1 MSISF
6 KAKLLLF
13 TLAVVLVATAV
24 LVFYFIGSFNN
35 ITRFSLEQNK
45 GGIERMNREFLGNLA
60 ADKARLTSVQL
71 KRAMDSVTILGK
83 TTQKLLDNYEDLSK
97 VADIYRADL
106 YRDKLVPYKGALTN
120 LPSEPVN
127 VLIPP
132 SLTSRPRARQ
142 LLKVSALLSP
152 LIGPVFES
160 NENNTFV
167 YYVGDKESPVTRAFP
182 NINLAEYLGE
192 ALDFLFWRDFFQ
204 DNVQHWERYYRD
216 RGLRQRVEAQVG
228 SPITFDPPYED
239 AAGQGK
245 IITLFYPLWDRRA
258 DRFAG
263 VVAADVSLAKIVENV
278 LSVHVAQTGY
288 AVLLNGKGEIV
299 AMSEKAEGQLR
310 VKVEEIQRNG
320 LKYYYRSLATSA
332 DSGIQESY
340 RKILE
345 EDAGFLS
352 VTMDDRET
360 HILVFSS
367 LDPINDTQYGEDR
380 WKILI
385 NVPEREILSTL
396 FETHQAITAQNS
408 KSILLALVFVAG
420 MVIVV
425 IVSTFF
431 IAGTITKSIGQLSL
445 AAQKISRKDY
455 DIDLNIRSRDEIG
468 QLGRVF
474 TSMSREIKGYT
485 EHLEDMVKERT
496 EKLQQALQEISVL
509 NSRLQ
514 GENVRLSAELDVA
527 KRLQLMVLPGRQ
539 ELATIP
545 DLDIACQMSPAD
557 EVGGDYYDCFR
568 SNGSVKFGIG
578 DVTGHGL
585 SAGVIMIMAQTAI
598 KTVALMGERDMKRF
612 LSMVNKV
619 LYSNIVRI
627 CEDRSMTLSLI
638 DYHDRTFTVTGQH
651 ESLIVCRRDGSIEL
665 TDTGDL
671 GLFLGFEPDI
681 TPFVGETRL
690 TLEPGDALVLYT
702 DGVTDAVNEK
712 NQSFGVRRLC
722 QAVALHHE
730 KPAAAIVERVVAL
743 LRAYIGS
750 SKVHDDF
757 SLMVIKQK

>member
-13 TLAVVLVATAV
+13 TLSAVLIPTAV
-24 LVFYFIGSFNN
+24 LVLYFIGSFNA

-45 GGIERMNREFLGNLA
+45 GGIERMNREFLSNLA
-60 ADKARLTSVQL
+60 ADKARLTSLQL
-71 KRAMDSVTILGK
+71 KRAVDSITILGK
-83 TTQKLLDNYEDLSK
+83 TTQKLLDNYGELAALED
-97 VADIYRADL
+97 VYRAKL
-106 YRDKLVPYKGALTN
+106 YRDNLVPYKGALTN
-120 LPSEPVN
+120 RPSEEVN

-132 SLTSRPRARQ
+132 SLTSRPRSQQ

-167 YYVGDKESPVTRAFP
+167 YFVGDRESPVTRAFP

-192 ALDFLFWRDFFQ
+192 ALSFLFWKDFFQ
-204 DNVQHWERYYRD
+204 DNVQYWERYYGD
-216 RGLRQRVEAQVG
+216 PGLRERVDAEVG
-228 SPITFDPPYED
+228 SPVTFDPPYED

-245 IITLFYPLWDRRA
+245 IITLFYPLWNRA
-258 DRFAG
+258 QDRFAG

-299 AMSEKAEGQLR
+299 TMSEQAEKSLK
-310 VKVEEIQRNG
+310 VPVEEIQRNG
-320 LKYYYRSLATSA
+320 LSYYYRSLNTSA
-332 DSGIQESY
+332 DAGIQASY
-340 RKILE
+340 QRILQ
-345 EDAGFLS
+345 EDSGFLS
-352 VTMDDRET
+352 VRMDDGET
-360 HILVFSS
+360 HILVYSS
-367 LDPINDTQYGEDR
+367 LDPINDTQYGKDR

-408 KSILLALVFVAG
+408 RSILLSLVFVAG
-420 MVIVV
+420 IILIVIL
-425 IVSTFF
+425 STFF
-431 IAGTITKSIGQLSL
+431 ISGTITKSVGQLSL
-445 AAQKISRKDY
+445 AAQRIARKDY
-455 DIDLNIRSRDEIG
+455 DIDLDIRSRDEIG

-474 TSMSREIKGYT
+474 TSMSRELKGYT

-496 EKLQQALQEISVL
+496 EKLEQALQEISVL
-509 NSRLQ
+509 NGRLQ
-514 GENVRLSAELDVA
+514 NENLRLSAELDVA

-545 DLDIACQMSPAD
+545 DLDIACQMNPAD
-557 EVGGDYYDCFR
+557 EVGGDYYDCFK

-585 SAGVIMIMAQTAI
+585 SAGVIMLMAQTAI
-598 KTVALMGERDMKRF
+598 KTIALMGERDMKSF
-612 LSMVNKV
+612 LSVVNKV

-627 CEDRSMTLSLI
+627 TEDRSMTLSLI
-638 DYHDRTFTVTGQH
+638 DYRDRTYTVTGQH
-651 ESLIVCRRDGSIEL
+651 ESLIVCRGDGRIEL
-665 TDTGDL
+665 TDTADL

-681 TPFVGETRL
+681 SRFIDETKL
-690 TLEPGDALVLYT
+690 KLEPGDTLVLYT
-702 DGVTDAVNEK
+702 DGVTDAVDER
-712 NQSFGVRRLC
+712 NQAFGIGRLC
-722 QAVALHHE
+722 EAVAQSHQE
-730 KPAAAIVERVVAL
+730 PAAGILEQVEARLEAH
-743 LRAYIGS
+743 IGT

-757 SLMVIKQK
+757 SLLVIKQK

>member
-1 MSISF
+1 MSISL

-13 TLAVVLVATAV
+13 TLAVVLIPTAV
-24 LVFYFIGSFNN
+24 LVLYFIGSFNA

-45 GGIERMNREFLGNLA
+45 GGIERMNKEFLSTLA
-60 ADKARLTSVQL
+60 ADKARLTSLQL
-71 KRAMDSVTILGK
+71 KRAVESISILGK
-83 TTQKLLDNYEDLSK
+83 TTQTLLDNYDDLSK
-97 VADIYRADL
+97 VKDL
-106 YRDKLVPYKGALTN
+106 YQVPLFRDNLVPYKGALTN
-120 LPSEPVN
+120 KPSEPVN

-132 SLTSRPRARQ
+132 SLTGRPRARQ

-167 YYVGDKESPVTRAFP
+167 YFVGDRESPVTRAFP

-204 DNVQHWERYYRD
+204 DNVQYWVSYYRD
-216 RGLRQRVEAQVG
+216 LKVRERVDKQVG
-228 SPITFDPPYED
+228 SPVTFDPPYED

-245 IITLFYPLWDRRA
+245 IITLFYPLWDKQA

-288 AVLLNGKGEIV
+288 AVLLNGQGEIV
-299 AMSEKAEGQLR
+299 AMSDTAENQLR

-320 LKYYYRSLATSA
+320 LKYYYRSLSTSA
-332 DSGIQESY
+332 DGGIQSCY
-340 RKILE
+340 KQILD
-345 EDAGFLS
+345 EDSGFLS
-352 VTMDDRET
+352 VRMDDGWN

-367 LDPINDTQYGEDR
+367 LDPINDTRYSADR

-396 FETHQAITAQNS
+396 FETHQAITAQS
-408 KSILLALVFVAG
+408 SRSTLLALAFVAG
-420 MVIVV
+420 ILIAVI
-425 IVSTFF
+425 IATFF
-431 IAGTITKSIGQLSL
+431 ISGTITKSIGQLSL

-455 DIDLNIRSRDEIG
+455 NFELDIRSRDEIG
-468 QLGRVF
+468 QLGRAF

-485 EHLEDMVKERT
+485 AHLEDMVKERT
-496 EKLQQALQEISVL
+496 EKLQQALHEISVL
-509 NSRLQ
+509 NERLKD
-514 GENVRLSAELDVA
+514 ENLRLSAELDVA
-527 KRLQLMVLPGRQ
+527 KRLQLMVLPGPA
-539 ELATIP
+539 ELAKVQ

-557 EVGGDYYDCFR
+557 EVGGDYFDCFQ

-585 SAGVIMIMAQTAI
+585 SAGVIMLMAQTAI
-598 KTVALMGERDMKRF
+598 KTVALMGESDMKRF
-612 LSMVNKV
+612 LSLINKV

-627 CEDRSMTLSLI
+627 SEDRSMTLSLI

-651 ESLIVCRRDGSIEL
+651 ESLIICRRGGAIEL
-665 TDTGDL
+665 TDTADL

-681 TPFVGETRL
+681 SRFVGETRL
-690 TLEPGDALVLYT
+690 HLEPGDTLVLYT
-702 DGVTDAVNEK
+702 DGVTEAVNERGEP
-712 NQSFGVRRLC
+712 FGIRRLC
-722 QAVALHHE
+722 QAVALHHD
-730 KPAAAIVERVVAL
+730 KPAATILERAAAL
-743 LRAYIGS
+743 LKAFIGS

>member
-13 TLAVVLVATAV
+13 TLAVILVATAV
-24 LVFYFIGSFNN
+24 LVFYFIGSFNA

-45 GGIERMNREFLGNLA
+45 EGIERTNREFLTNLA
-60 ADKARLTSVQL
+60 QDKARLTSLQL
-71 KRAMDSVTILGK
+71 KRAVESISILGK

-97 VADIYRADL
+97 VQDL
-106 YRDKLVPYKGALTN
+106 YQVPLFRDNLVPYKGALTN
-120 LPSEPVN
+120 PPGEPVN

-132 SLTSRPRARQ
+132 SLTARPRARK

-152 LIGPVFES
+152 VIGPVFES

-167 YYVGDKESPVTRAFP
+167 YFVGDRESPVTRAFP

-204 DNVQHWERYYRD
+204 DNVKHWERYYQD
-216 RGLRQRVEAQVG
+216 RALQEQVNAQVG
-228 SPITFDPPYED
+228 SPVTFDPPYED

-245 IITLFYPLWDRRA
+245 IITLFYPLWDRKA

-299 AMSEKAEGQLR
+299 AMSDQAGSQLR
-310 VKVEEIQRNG
+310 VRVEEIQRNG
-320 LKYYYRSLATSA
+320 LKYYYRSLGTSQ
-332 DSGIQESY
+332 DSGIQASYQQILDGES
-340 RKILE
+340 
-345 EDAGFLS
+345 GFLT
-352 VTMDDRET
+352 VKMNDGET
-360 HILVFSS
+360 HILVFAS
-367 LDPINDTQYGEDR
+367 LDPINDTQYASDR

-385 NVPEREILSTL
+385 NVPEREILATL
-396 FETHQAITAQNS
+396 FETHQAISTQS
-408 KSILLALVFVAG
+408 SRSILLALVFVAG
-420 MVIVV
+420 IVMVV
-425 IVSTFF
+425 IVATFF

-455 DIDLNIRSRDEIG
+455 DIELDIRSRDEIG
-468 QLGRVF
+468 QLGQAF
-474 TSMSREIKGYT
+474 TSMSRDIKGYT
-485 EHLEDMVKERT
+485 AHLEDMVRERT

-509 NSRLQ
+509 NGRLQ
-514 GENVRLSAELDVA
+514 DENVRLSAELDVA
-527 KRLQLMVLPGRQ
+527 KRLQLMVLPGSR
-539 ELATIP
+539 ELAAIQ

-557 EVGGDYYDCFR
+557 EVGGDYFDCFQ

-585 SAGVIMIMAQTAI
+585 SAGVIMLMAQTAI

-612 LSMVNKV
+612 LALVNKV

-627 CEDRSMTLSLI
+627 SEDRSMTLSLI

-651 ESLIVCRRDGSIEL
+651 ESLIVCRRDGRIEL
-665 TDTGDL
+665 LDTADL

-681 TPFVGETRL
+681 SRFVGETRL
-690 TLEPGDALVLYT
+690 ALEPGDALVLYT
-702 DGVTDAVNEK
+702 DGVTEAVNEK
-712 NQSFGVRRLC
+712 NQPFGIRRLC

-730 KPAAAIVERVVAL
+730 KPAATILERVAAL
-743 LRAYIGS
+743 LKAYIGS

-757 SLMVIKQK
+757 SLMVIKQR